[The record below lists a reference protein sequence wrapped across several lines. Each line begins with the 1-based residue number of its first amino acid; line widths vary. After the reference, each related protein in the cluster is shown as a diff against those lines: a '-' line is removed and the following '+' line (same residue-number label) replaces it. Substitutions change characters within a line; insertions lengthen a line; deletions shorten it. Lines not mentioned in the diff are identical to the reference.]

1 MYDFVYIIDFG
12 NTSKT
17 YYSCLSLNCS
27 PMINSVTFFHV
38 TVANVTGQN
47 KIGIN
52 GNYNSFSVYL
62 NTRQEFLK

>member
-27 PMINSVTFFHV
+27 PMINFMLTNGKKNID
-38 TVANVTGQN
+38 TVERVN
-47 KIGIN
+47 KKN
-52 GNYNSFSVYL
+52 Q
-62 NTRQEFLK
+62 TP